1 VFSRDHCA
9 KINDVFL
16 WVFVRKGE
24 KMKKIIKSKI
34 NQVQVVKVFALKKV
48 YNFLDFVVSVSF
60 FSLGHVEKE
69 QKLLFS
75 KKSVTSDAQK
85 PLRNAFF

>member
-48 YNFLDFVVSVSF
+48 YNFLDFVVSISF

-75 KKSVTSDAQK
+75 KSQLHQTRRS
-85 PLRNAFF
+85 P